1 MYQVLDATGEKLLGL
16 LIDSLRAAGQAAE
29 QQSLAGSRSAA
40 ITAGQKFSVPPY
52 TVGGAQ
58 LEVYIDGVA
67 CICGRQYA
75 ESGVQGAVST
85 VIIWNMEI
93 STDRDILVRV
103 K

>member
-1 MYQVLDATGEKLLGL
+1 MYRVFDATGEKFLGL

-29 QQSLAGSRSAA
+29 QRSLAGSRSAA

-67 CICGRQYA
+67 CIDGQQYA

>member
-1 MYQVLDATGEKLLGL
+1 MLRGRLRNSDLL
-16 LIDSLRAAGQAAE
+16 REAVP
-29 QQSLAGSRSAA
+29 AA

-67 CICGRQYA
+67 CIDGQQYA